1 MSERRTAK
9 VWQTGYSCG
18 HATRSMTT
26 AEAKEQG
33 YTHYQITG
41 FLDVSGPCPTCKEKD
56 AATRAGAPRRRA

>member
-1 MSERRTAK
+1 
-9 VWQTGYSCG
+9 
-18 HATRSMTT
+18 MTT